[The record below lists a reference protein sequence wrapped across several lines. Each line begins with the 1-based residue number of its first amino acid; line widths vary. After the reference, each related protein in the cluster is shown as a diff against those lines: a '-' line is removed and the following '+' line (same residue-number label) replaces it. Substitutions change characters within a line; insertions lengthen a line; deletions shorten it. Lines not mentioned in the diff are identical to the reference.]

1 MFIISQ
7 VPCIARTTEDRRT
20 STSIVLKVPKKM
32 ALNKYPASMHRNAAK
47 FPKIYDT
54 DRKFHVIP
62 HTVIISRHV
71 PLTGTSTES

>member
-1 MFIISQ
+1 MIIEQ
-7 VPCIARTTEDRRT
+7 PDGRRT
-20 STSIVLKVPKKM
+20 STSIVLRVPKKM
-32 ALNKYPASMHRNAAK
+32 ALNRYPASIHRNAAK